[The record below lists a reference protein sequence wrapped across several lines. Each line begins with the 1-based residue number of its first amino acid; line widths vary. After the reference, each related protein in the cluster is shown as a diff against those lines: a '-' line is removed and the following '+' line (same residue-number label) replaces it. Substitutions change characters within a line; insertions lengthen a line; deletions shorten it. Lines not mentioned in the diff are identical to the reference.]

1 MPPAVQFLN
10 YPITQFLANFIS
22 PILLLLNMTAK
33 VSLLH
38 SVNFDWIGRYWLTIL
53 LAIAFVLST
62 LLTVE
67 QNRVIAAQNAL
78 IQSLYF
84 DSASLTALK
93 MKLARE
99 QQR

>member
-1 MPPAVQFLN
+1 MV
-10 YPITQFLANFIS
+10 S
-22 PILLLLNMTAK
+22 SGSLLLSMSSKACLLRP
-33 VSLLH
+33 VS
-38 SVNFDWIGRYWLTIL
+38 VAWVGRYWLTIL

-62 LLTVE
+62 LLSIE
-67 QNRVIAAQNAL
+67 QDRIIAAQNSL

-84 DSASLTALK
+84 DSASLNALK